1 MEGHY
6 EKSTN
11 VEKQSKNECYE
22 GIGVRNYGT
31 LSYSPRSFFPTSF
44 DCSRILLV
52 AKLQS
57 SGDRISCGIPR
68 IQISQRLLA
77 PRVAEMLLL
86 ASGLL
91 PLLSYTDLCY

>member
-31 LSYSPRSFFPTSF
+31 LSYSFMVVLKPNSGFFSKI
-44 DCSRILLV
+44 ILSYFLRVQQNSVSSEV
-52 AKLQS
+52 AK
-57 SGDRISCGIPR
+57 
-68 IQISQRLLA
+68 
-77 PRVAEMLLL
+77 
-86 ASGLL
+86 
-91 PLLSYTDLCY
+91 